1 MRSYSDGWSVTK
13 PHLARTAFA
22 SLRTEMPSTR
32 TSPWLGARMPP
43 MIRLA
48 VVLPAPLGPRSAT
61 ISPGWTWNETSSSAS
76 VPSNRR
82 VSWRT
87 SITLRA
93 YERYELAFVEGGRR
107 TLASRA
113 HGDGARPLLHGGRAL
128 GTLSRPPQLRS
139 DARLSRRGR
148 HCRDRVDR
156 AGRARARSPGVCGAA
171 ARGAPHP
178 VRIRSRARDAAR
190 RVARPRP
197 RSPRP
202 VRGPRFRRVV
212 HRGARDPGHHH
223 GMTTDVAPPIDERPD
238 TTPAALQALRGDFL
252 YFNVAGSGPT
262 FPVAQRSAER
272 FRTWLNEVG
281 MFGHVGYAAYN
292 AALETTR
299 ADLAAALGDP
309 EGSAR
314 VALAQSATDGLN
326 TLIAGRAIP
335 ARSVI
340 LTTLEEHGS
349 ALYPLRRRAELGDEL
364 REIRW
369 HRDPDRFL
377 EEIRGGIRDGARA
390 LVISLVS
397 CKSGDVLPVREACRI
412 ARDAGAISIVDAAQ
426 ALGQMRVDVD
436 NLGADAVVTLGHK
449 WLHGPLATGGF
460 WVRDLALFAP
470 TRLGWRSRLEL
481 PTGSRDY
488 NPNAT
493 RFETGTVDA
502 AAFVGLRQTLVVLE
516 PKGGDVAA
524 LVQRMWDEERIV
536 VKLIDE
542 PGIAQAIR
550 LSFWA
555 LHKEKDIDRLTAAFA
570 RTLAVGVR

>member
-1 MRSYSDGWSVTK
+1 
-13 PHLARTAFA
+13 
-22 SLRTEMPSTR
+22 
-32 TSPWLGARMPP
+32 
-43 MIRLA
+43 
-48 VVLPAPLGPRSAT
+48 
-61 ISPGWTWNETSSSAS
+61 
-76 VPSNRR
+76 
-82 VSWRT
+82 
-87 SITLRA
+87 
-93 YERYELAFVEGGRR
+93 
-107 TLASRA
+107 
-113 HGDGARPLLHGGRAL
+113 
-128 GTLSRPPQLRS
+128 
-139 DARLSRRGR
+139 
-148 HCRDRVDR
+148 
-156 AGRARARSPGVCGAA
+156 
-171 ARGAPHP
+171 
-178 VRIRSRARDAAR
+178 
-190 RVARPRP
+190 
-197 RSPRP
+197 
-202 VRGPRFRRVV
+202 
-212 HRGARDPGHHH
+212 
-223 GMTTDVAPPIDERPD
+223 MTNDVAPLIDERPD
-238 TTPAALQALRGDFL
+238 TSAAALQALRGDSL

-292 AALETTR
+292 AALDATR

-309 EGSAR
+309 DGAAR

-326 TLIAGRAIP
+326 TLIAGLAIP
-335 ARSVI
+335 QRSVI

-364 REIRW
+364 REIGW
-369 HRDPDRFL
+369 HRDPGRLL
-377 EEIRGGIRDGARA
+377 EELRGGMRDGARA

-426 ALGQMRVDVD
+426 ALGQVRVDVD
-436 NLGADAVVTLGHK
+436 DLGADAVVTLGHK

-460 WVRDLALFAP
+460 WVRDLALFGP

-493 RFETGTVDA
+493 RFEAGTVDA
-502 AAFVGLRQTLVVLE
+502 AAFVGLRQTLVVHRLLGSWVSERVRTLRRRMLERIAELPFTVRSTPEAPTGIVVVE

-524 LVQRMWDEERIV
+524 LVQRMWDEERIA

-542 PGIAQAIR
+542 PGVAPAIR